1 MIKTVIDNLC
11 YNFGE
16 NMKNDDAIKV
26 LSNELLKGAKMLSTH
41 CSKCGCPLFEKD
53 GKIYCPICEKLKN
66 KETIEKGENEKE
78 IKNEI
83 ERKKSEINE
92 ILDLNKVVMDK
103 INYLVMKLK
112 EEDEVSR
119 IREIAEAIYVLIKL
133 KKKIE

>member
-53 GKIYCPICEKLKN
+53 GKIYCPICEKLK
-66 KETIEKGENEKE
+66 
-78 IKNEI
+78 IK
-83 ERKKSEINE
+83 RQLKKVKMKKK
-92 ILDLNKVVMDK
+92 LK
-103 INYLVMKLK
+103 MKLRGK
-112 EEDEVSR
+112 N
-119 IREIAEAIYVLIKL
+119 LKL
-133 KKKIE
+133 MRYWI

>member
-1 MIKTVIDNLC
+1 
-11 YNFGE
+11 
-16 NMKNDDAIKV
+16 
-26 LSNELLKGAKMLSTH
+26 MLSTH